1 MIIRKLRMVNFRG
14 FRDKTID
21 FNDKSVVLLSAANG
35 IGKTT
40 TIDAIEW
47 CLTGEIGRLKTAFN
61 NRSTNESDRKQNTN
75 GILKHRDSSNT
86 SKVQVYLWI
95 MDDENENIL
104 CREQKKDELNPDVSK
119 VTLNGNENEAN
130 AFINQYVGRS
140 FYNFHFCDV
149 QKSFSVQS
157 TKRGDLEAL
166 FSEFIT
172 NYDEQKQIAENI
184 EIFAD
189 DVERYIEDK
198 KKQKVPQELITN
210 QVDQLEKG
218 QRESSQV
225 SYPDTIF
232 YLGENLEIENLNR
245 DALLEQKIE
254 LKNCGYIIAK
264 NEIRKLISNNSL
276 KNQIATVEKIMVLL
290 TTKEDSIREA
300 VSAGLFNNDDA
311 ITALELNYEK
321 LNKLKLTRKTILQ
334 DFEIVVTYD
343 EGKFY
348 KKDFENLKKN
358 IKEKEKRVT
367 NLSAEID
374 LLTNNNKILK
384 VLSTLSINREVIVDY
399 RNNVLIKHGS
409 ARCPICGSGIFA
421 TMDEK
426 LILKETDKYIQQN
439 GELVKVK
446 ENEKTN
452 LQKEIESLYE
462 YLIAKA
468 KGIVDKEKGIFEE
481 KISVLKKLNDELKP
495 YFDSVRKIQGM
506 RKEISI
512 ESINNENMG
521 NLQKTI
527 KKQILSEA
535 EEKNATELYQ
545 KILTVLGYSFSEETL
560 QQLYEKIKNLIS
572 KSYDVIDFS
581 YDLFVSKINS
591 IDSILANQSLAEL
604 REKLEKERKKN
615 QKLDDEIDKLQKLKN
630 EATQRTQRIRYIVE
644 KLSKD
649 EYQKVGP
656 TLGKYYN
663 KLVRI
668 NDNDGINIV
677 HENGGISL
685 VDDKG
690 KNIVNILSNGQIS
703 VFLLAYFF
711 AGINVRNEREKMK
724 IFFIDDLTACMDDVN
739 MLAFIDLLKYQ
750 LSSKETMEQLFFVT
764 CDNRISRLIKY
775 KMNGHGIELRELVES
790 DFQ

>member
-1 MIIRKLRMVNFRG
+1 MKAISDGLKRELEMV
-14 FRDKTID
+14 
-21 FNDKSVVLLSAANG
+21 
-35 IGKTT
+35 
-40 TIDAIEW
+40 
-47 CLTGEIGRLKTAFN
+47 
-61 NRSTNESDRKQNTN
+61 
-75 GILKHRDSSNT
+75 
-86 SKVQVYLWI
+86 
-95 MDDENENIL
+95 
-104 CREQKKDELNPDVSK
+104 
-119 VTLNGNENEAN
+119 
-130 AFINQYVGRS
+130 
-140 FYNFHFCDV
+140 
-149 QKSFSVQS
+149 
-157 TKRGDLEAL
+157 
-166 FSEFIT
+166 
-172 NYDEQKQIAENI
+172 
-184 EIFAD
+184 
-189 DVERYIEDK
+189 
-198 KKQKVPQELITN
+198 
-210 QVDQLEKG
+210 
-218 QRESSQV
+218 
-225 SYPDTIF
+225 
-232 YLGENLEIENLNR
+232 
-245 DALLEQKIE
+245 
-254 LKNCGYIIAK
+254 
-264 NEIRKLISNNSL
+264 
-276 KNQIATVEKIMVLL
+276 
-290 TTKEDSIREA
+290 
-300 VSAGLFNNDDA
+300 
-311 ITALELNYEK
+311 
-321 LNKLKLTRKTILQ
+321 
-334 DFEIVVTYD
+334 
-343 EGKFY
+343 
-348 KKDFENLKKN
+348 
-358 IKEKEKRVT
+358 
-367 NLSAEID
+367 
-374 LLTNNNKILK
+374 
-384 VLSTLSINREVIVDY
+384 
-399 RNNVLIKHGS
+399 
-409 ARCPICGSGIFA
+409 
-421 TMDEK
+421 
-426 LILKETDKYIQQN
+426 
-439 GELVKVK
+439 
-446 ENEKTN
+446 
-452 LQKEIESLYE
+452 
-462 YLIAKA
+462 AKA

>member
-1 MIIRKLRMVNFRG
+1 M
-14 FRDKTID
+14 
-21 FNDKSVVLLSAANG
+21 
-35 IGKTT
+35 
-40 TIDAIEW
+40 
-47 CLTGEIGRLKTAFN
+47 
-61 NRSTNESDRKQNTN
+61 
-75 GILKHRDSSNT
+75 
-86 SKVQVYLWI
+86 
-95 MDDENENIL
+95 
-104 CREQKKDELNPDVSK
+104 
-119 VTLNGNENEAN
+119 
-130 AFINQYVGRS
+130 
-140 FYNFHFCDV
+140 
-149 QKSFSVQS
+149 
-157 TKRGDLEAL
+157 
-166 FSEFIT
+166 
-172 NYDEQKQIAENI
+172 
-184 EIFAD
+184 
-189 DVERYIEDK
+189 
-198 KKQKVPQELITN
+198 
-210 QVDQLEKG
+210 
-218 QRESSQV
+218 
-225 SYPDTIF
+225 
-232 YLGENLEIENLNR
+232 
-245 DALLEQKIE
+245 
-254 LKNCGYIIAK
+254 
-264 NEIRKLISNNSL
+264 
-276 KNQIATVEKIMVLL
+276 
-290 TTKEDSIREA
+290 
-300 VSAGLFNNDDA
+300 
-311 ITALELNYEK
+311 
-321 LNKLKLTRKTILQ
+321 
-334 DFEIVVTYD
+334 
-343 EGKFY
+343 
-348 KKDFENLKKN
+348 
-358 IKEKEKRVT
+358 
-367 NLSAEID
+367 
-374 LLTNNNKILK
+374 
-384 VLSTLSINREVIVDY
+384 
-399 RNNVLIKHGS
+399 IKHGS

-581 YDLFVSKINS
+581 YDLFISKINS

>member
-1 MIIRKLRMVNFRG
+1 M
-14 FRDKTID
+14 
-21 FNDKSVVLLSAANG
+21 
-35 IGKTT
+35 
-40 TIDAIEW
+40 
-47 CLTGEIGRLKTAFN
+47 
-61 NRSTNESDRKQNTN
+61 
-75 GILKHRDSSNT
+75 
-86 SKVQVYLWI
+86 
-95 MDDENENIL
+95 
-104 CREQKKDELNPDVSK
+104 
-119 VTLNGNENEAN
+119 
-130 AFINQYVGRS
+130 
-140 FYNFHFCDV
+140 
-149 QKSFSVQS
+149 
-157 TKRGDLEAL
+157 
-166 FSEFIT
+166 
-172 NYDEQKQIAENI
+172 
-184 EIFAD
+184 
-189 DVERYIEDK
+189 
-198 KKQKVPQELITN
+198 
-210 QVDQLEKG
+210 
-218 QRESSQV
+218 
-225 SYPDTIF
+225 
-232 YLGENLEIENLNR
+232 
-245 DALLEQKIE
+245 
-254 LKNCGYIIAK
+254 
-264 NEIRKLISNNSL
+264 
-276 KNQIATVEKIMVLL
+276 
-290 TTKEDSIREA
+290 
-300 VSAGLFNNDDA
+300 
-311 ITALELNYEK
+311 
-321 LNKLKLTRKTILQ
+321 
-334 DFEIVVTYD
+334 
-343 EGKFY
+343 
-348 KKDFENLKKN
+348 
-358 IKEKEKRVT
+358 T

-399 RNNVLIKHGS
+399 GNNVLIKHGS

>member
-1 MIIRKLRMVNFRG
+1 MV
-14 FRDKTID
+14 K
-21 FNDKSVVLLSAANG
+21 
-35 IGKTT
+35 
-40 TIDAIEW
+40 
-47 CLTGEIGRLKTAFN
+47 
-61 NRSTNESDRKQNTN
+61 
-75 GILKHRDSSNT
+75 
-86 SKVQVYLWI
+86 
-95 MDDENENIL
+95 
-104 CREQKKDELNPDVSK
+104 
-119 VTLNGNENEAN
+119 
-130 AFINQYVGRS
+130 
-140 FYNFHFCDV
+140 
-149 QKSFSVQS
+149 
-157 TKRGDLEAL
+157 
-166 FSEFIT
+166 
-172 NYDEQKQIAENI
+172 
-184 EIFAD
+184 
-189 DVERYIEDK
+189 
-198 KKQKVPQELITN
+198 
-210 QVDQLEKG
+210 
-218 QRESSQV
+218 
-225 SYPDTIF
+225 
-232 YLGENLEIENLNR
+232 
-245 DALLEQKIE
+245 
-254 LKNCGYIIAK
+254 
-264 NEIRKLISNNSL
+264 
-276 KNQIATVEKIMVLL
+276 
-290 TTKEDSIREA
+290 
-300 VSAGLFNNDDA
+300 
-311 ITALELNYEK
+311 
-321 LNKLKLTRKTILQ
+321 
-334 DFEIVVTYD
+334 
-343 EGKFY
+343 
-348 KKDFENLKKN
+348 
-358 IKEKEKRVT
+358 
-367 NLSAEID
+367 
-374 LLTNNNKILK
+374 
-384 VLSTLSINREVIVDY
+384 
-399 RNNVLIKHGS
+399 
-409 ARCPICGSGIFA
+409 
-421 TMDEK
+421 
-426 LILKETDKYIQQN
+426 
-439 GELVKVK
+439 
-446 ENEKTN
+446 
-452 LQKEIESLYE
+452 
-462 YLIAKA
+462 
-468 KGIVDKEKGIFEE
+468 
-481 KISVLKKLNDELKP
+481 
-495 YFDSVRKIQGM
+495 
-506 RKEISI
+506 
-512 ESINNENMG
+512 
-521 NLQKTI
+521 
-527 KKQILSEA
+527 
-535 EEKNATELYQ
+535 LYQ